1 MRRLFYVAL
10 GATAGV
16 LIVRRVTAAANR
28 WTPEGIAAQ
37 AGGAGDRVSAWWADV
52 QQYSAQREA
61 ELRDALG
68 LEDTGLDEEGER

>member
-16 LIVRRVTAAANR
+16 LIVRRVTAAANK

-37 AGGAGDRVSAWWADV
+37 ANTAGERLAVWWGEV
-52 QQYSAQREA
+52 QHFAAEREA
-61 ELRDALG
+61 ELREALG
-68 LEDTGLDEEGER
+68 LEDVEGGA

>member
-1 MRRLFYVAL
+1 MFYVAL

-16 LIVRRVTAAANR
+16 LLVRRLSDMANR

-37 AGGAGDRVSAWWADV
+37 AGGAGDRVAAWWADV
-52 QQYSAQREA
+52 QLFAAEREA

-68 LEDTGLDEEGER
+68 LNEPDELPEL